1 MNSIFNTSNINNN
14 NIHNNLWPNQQ
25 QRNPSVT
32 LTENEMRN
40 CIYDQIESMIMDELI
55 WSNDLIHA
63 DHEDIDR
70 FFLSEKNISIAKG
83 IHQLRE
89 MTHIVFDHDFEY
101 GVRWKV
107 LPKGVQEF
115 SSYDGCFTLQYKI
128 PTRDYTWSSPYIH
141 SIQLDDDEHTIWF

>member
-1 MNSIFNTSNINNN
+1 MNTTIFNTSNNND
-14 NIHNNLWPNQQ
+14 IHELWQQ
-25 QRNPSVT
+25 QQNPSVT

-40 CIYDQIESMIMDELI
+40 CIYDQIEYMIASELV

-70 FFLSEKNISIAKG
+70 FFLTEKNISIAKG

-89 MTHIVFDHDFEY
+89 MTHIVFDHHAFEY

-107 LPKGVQEF
+107 LPKGVEEF
-115 SSYDGCFTLQYKI
+115 SSYDGCFTLQYRI
-128 PTRDYTWSSPYIH
+128 PTREYNWSSPYIH